1 MYERSRSSLS
11 GNSKLTA
18 SFRAT
23 SGQLTAFLPEAEPDE
38 LAETLVA
45 FANADGGMVYIGATE
60 GGQPTGSIFAE
71 DLDGLVE
78 QAERRCRPPIPVTWD
93 LIEVGGDV
101 IYLGQVYRSAQVH
114 TLDDGRLLVRTGAEN
129 RTLSGEQVEQ
139 VVNSRTFGDYE
150 AEPVPGATRADLDEG
165 VLEEFVRVWEDR
177 EGHQLTRP
185 LDDLLIE
192 KGWLVPDGRPTV
204 AGILLFGKNPTTFL
218 PRCGVT
224 FVRFEG
230 ESVRKPTGE
239 ASYGRRVEVNAAL
252 PRTITRVWDILKE
265 EIHRGAVV
273 RGLSREEQWIYP
285 PNAIRE
291 AFINAVAHRDYQIK
305 GRGIEV
311 RMFPGKLE
319 IQSPGGLPGFITLD
333 NIVEEHFSRNPRIV
347 NGLYQWGFIEEL
359 GMGVDVMIEE
369 MVNAGHPVPDMKAD
383 ESMFKVTFSTEKQRD
398 PLPLS
403 VTGTTMNERQT
414 KALTYIHEHGRI
426 RSRDYQD
433 LCPDVSPE
441 TLRLDLADLVDRGV
455 LLKIGQKRG
464 TYYILK

>member
-1 MYERSRSSLS
+1 MYERARTNWS
-11 GNSKLTA
+11 GSKKPQPG
-18 SFRAT
+18 FRAN
-23 SGQLTAFLPEAEPDE
+23 SSQLTAFLPEADPDE

-45 FANADGGMVYIGATE
+45 FANADGGIVYVGAAE
-60 GGQPTGSIFAE
+60 GGEATSSVFEE
-71 DLDGLVE
+71 DFDALVQ
-78 QAERRCRPPIPVTWD
+78 QAEVQCRPPIPVVWD
-93 LIEVGGDV
+93 VLEVGGDV
-101 IYLGQVYRSAQVH
+101 IFMGQVYRSSQVH
-114 TLDDGRLLVRTGAEN
+114 TLEDGRLLVRTGAEN
-129 RTLSGEQVEQ
+129 RTLSGAQVEQ
-139 VVNSRTFGDYE
+139 VVSSRTFGDYE
-150 AEPVPGATRADLDEG
+150 AEPVPGATRTDLDDD
-165 VLEEFVRVWEDR
+165 VLDEFVRVWEER

-185 LDDLLIE
+185 LDDLLTE
-192 KGWLVPDGRPTV
+192 KGWLTHDGRPTV
-204 AGILLFGKNPTTFL
+204 AGLLLFGKNPTTFL

-230 ESVRKPTGE
+230 ESIRKPTGE

-252 PRTITRVWDILKE
+252 PRTIKRVWDILKE

-311 RMFPGKLE
+311 RMFPSKLE

-369 MVNAGHPVPDMKAD
+369 MVNAGHPVPEMKAD
-383 ESMFKVTFSTEKQRD
+383 ESMFKVTFSTEKRRD
-398 PLPLS
+398 PLPPS
-403 VTGTTMNERQT
+403 VTGMTMNERQA
-414 KALTYIHEHGRI
+414 KALAFIQEQGRI

-441 TLRLDLADLVDRGV
+441 TLRLDLVDLVDRGV

>member
-1 MYERSRSSLS
+1 MYERSRSGLGGSQL
-11 GNSKLTA
+11 KA
-18 SFRAT
+18 SFRAS
-23 SGQLTAFLPEAEPDE
+23 SGQLTAFLPEGDVDE

-45 FANADGGMVYIGATE
+45 FANADGGTIYVGASE
-60 GGQPTGSIFAE
+60 GGVATGNVFSE
-71 DLDGLVE
+71 DFDPLVQ
-78 QAERRCRPPIPVTWD
+78 QAEAQCRPPVPATWD
-93 LIEVGGDV
+93 ALEVGGNV
-101 IYLGQVYRSAQVH
+101 IFLGQVYRSAQVH
-114 TLDDGRLLVRTGAEN
+114 TLDDGRVLVRTGSEN

-150 AEPVPGATRADLDEG
+150 AQPVPGATRADLDEE
-165 VLEEFVRVWEDR
+165 VLKEFVEMWQQRQ
-177 EGHQLTRP
+177 GQLTRP
-185 LDDLLIE
+185 LDDLLVE
-192 KGWLVPDGRPTV
+192 MGWLTPDGRPSV
-204 AGILLFGKNPTTFL
+204 AGILLFGRNPATFL

-230 ESVRKPTGE
+230 ENVRRAPGE
-239 ASYGRRVEVNAAL
+239 RSYGRRVEINAAL
-252 PRTITRVWDILKE
+252 PHTINRMWDVLTE
-265 EIHRGAVV
+265 EIHLGAVV
-273 RGLSREEQWIYP
+273 RGLKREEQWIYP

-291 AFINAVAHRDYQIK
+291 AFINAVAHRDYQIR
-305 GRGIEV
+305 GREIEV
-311 RMFPGKLE
+311 RMYPSKLE

-383 ESMFKVTFSTEKQRD
+383 ESTFRVIFSSEVRRV
-398 PLPLS
+398 PLPAS
-403 VTGTTMNERQT
+403 ATEITMNERQA
-414 KALTYIHEHGRI
+414 KALTYIQQHERI

-441 TLRLDLADLVDRGV
+441 TLRLDLVDLVDRGV